1 MDTNNSAEM
10 LANLQAELQKL
21 KETDPE
27 GYLELLKTL
36 NTGIEKINSEMGKAL
51 GQ

>member
-10 LANLQAELQKL
+10 LANLQVELQKL

-36 NTGIEKINSEMGKAL
+36 NNGIVKINANLDKA
-51 GQ
+51 